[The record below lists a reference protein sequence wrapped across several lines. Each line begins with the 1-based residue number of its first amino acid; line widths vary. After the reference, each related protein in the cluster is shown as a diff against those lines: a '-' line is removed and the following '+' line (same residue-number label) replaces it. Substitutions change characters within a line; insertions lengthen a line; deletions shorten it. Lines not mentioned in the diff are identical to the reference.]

1 MSGPGVPKVLY
12 SFHLQPTSTGCVM
25 KATSRRKSLP
35 QLAAPLGGF
44 IIAGKAG
51 QQGDR
56 AGR

>member
-12 SFHLQPTSTGCVM
+12 CFRLQPTNSGCVT

-44 IIAGKAG
+44 IIAGKAEE
-51 QQGDR
+51 QGDR
-56 AGR
+56 AGS